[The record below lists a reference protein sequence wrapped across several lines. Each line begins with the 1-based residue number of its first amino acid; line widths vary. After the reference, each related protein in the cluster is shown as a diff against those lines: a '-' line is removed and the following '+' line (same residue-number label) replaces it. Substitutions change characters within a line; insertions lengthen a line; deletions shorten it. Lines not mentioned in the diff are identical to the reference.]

1 MSWNMRR
8 KLIFFYPK
16 YSYNVISNILM
27 EGSSMISRH
36 FIVMACFI
44 LPFLLNNCSFLSEDL
59 DAEGENVDNS
69 EMISSSEGVE
79 NSSEGITDS
88 EEDAIENSVLGN
100 NNQIQVGEMPLE
112 ELNLEVRKLKAELE
126 HYNANVRELRAKS
139 QIWGNP
145 FSVYNKEI
153 ILSNGSSIYGK
164 ILFQDRD
171 VVKVETLIGK
181 LIIDRSTIVRVIENI
196 IEGEDGDASNGSGSL
211 SPDQIEV
218 VEVLDANDESGINI
232 IERRKQNQTAQLIL
246 MGNIKEKKD
255 KSGNTILSGEVKN
268 VGAQRADFAKINVT
282 FRKNWHGDTE
292 TLTAFTRGTYYTF
305 KTGITSDSSIL
316 PGAVAEFELVVPK
329 STGAFIGYSY
339 TLDWEQYD

>member
-1 MSWNMRR
+1 
-8 KLIFFYPK
+8 
-16 YSYNVISNILM
+16 
-27 EGSSMISRH
+27 MISRR
-36 FIVMACFI
+36 FTVMACFL
-44 LPFLLNNCSFLSEDL
+44 LPFLLNNCSYLSQDL
-59 DAEGENVDNS
+59 DAEGEPVATS
-69 EMISSSEGVE
+69 EADTYSEELE
-79 NSSEGITDS
+79 NSSEALTES
-88 EEDAIENSVLGN
+88 QEDAIDNSVLGETS
-100 NNQIQVGEMPLE
+100 QIQVGEMPIDD
-112 ELNLEVRKLKAELE
+112 LNLEVRKLKAELE

-153 ILSNGSSIYGK
+153 ILSNGSSVYGK
-164 ILFQDRD
+164 IIFQDRD

-196 IEGEDGDASNGSGSL
+196 IEGEDGDESNPL
-211 SPDQIEV
+211 SPDQVEV

-232 IERRKQNQTAQLIL
+232 IERRKKNQTAQLIL

-255 KSGNTILSGEVKN
+255 QSGNTILSGEIKN

-292 TLTAFTRGTYYTF
+292 TLTAFSRGTYYTF

-316 PGAVAEFELVVPK
+316 PGAIAEFELVVPK

>member
-1 MSWNMRR
+1 
-8 KLIFFYPK
+8 
-16 YSYNVISNILM
+16 
-27 EGSSMISRH
+27 MISRR
-36 FIVMACFI
+36 FIIMAFLF
-44 LPFLLNNCSFLSEDL
+44 LPFFLSNCSFLSSDL
-59 DAEGENVDNS
+59 DAEEDSVNNDNP
-69 EMISSSEGVE
+69 EVILDEVE
-79 NSSEGITDS
+79 QPDS
-88 EEDAIENSVLGN
+88 NMSADIVEPNEDKIDNSVLGSDK
-100 NNQIQVGEMPLE
+100 IYESKEMPLE
-112 ELNLEVRKLKAELE
+112 ELNVEIRKLKAELDY
-126 HYNANVRELRAKS
+126 YNANVRELRAKS

-153 ILSNGSSIYGK
+153 ILNNGSSVFGK

-181 LIIDRSTIVRVIENI
+181 LIIDRSTIVRVVENI
-196 IEGEDGDASNGSGSL
+196 TDNDEAAEAASDPSDYL
-211 SPDQIEV
+211 STDQLDV
-218 VEVLDANDESGINI
+218 VEVLDKNDESGINI

-246 MGNIKEKKD
+246 MGNINEKKD
-255 KSGNTILSGEVKN
+255 KSGNTILSGEIKN
-268 VGAQRADFAKINVT
+268 VGSQRADFAKINVT

>member
-1 MSWNMRR
+1 
-8 KLIFFYPK
+8 
-16 YSYNVISNILM
+16 
-27 EGSSMISRH
+27 MISRRY
-36 FIVMACFI
+36 ILMASLA
-44 LPFLLNNCSFLSEDL
+44 LPFLLNNCSFLSTDL
-59 DAEGENVDNS
+59 DADENTADIAVDVSKSANLENNNGLLS
-69 EMISSSEGVE
+69 EQ
-79 NSSEGITDS
+79 D
-88 EEDAIENSVLGN
+88 EDIIENSVLGSDKIREN
-100 NNQIQVGEMPLE
+100 GEMPID
-112 ELNLEVRKLKAELE
+112 ELNIEFRKLKAELE

-153 ILSNGSSIYGK
+153 ILNNGSSVFGK

-181 LIIDRSTIVRVIENI
+181 LIIDRSTIVRVVENI
-196 IEGEDGDASNGSGSL
+196 VTDEGTESTTPQDFL
-211 SPDQIEV
+211 SPDQLEV
-218 VEVLDANDESGINI
+218 VEVLDENDESGINI
-232 IERRKQNQTAQLIL
+232 IERRNQNQTAQLIL
-246 MGNIKEKKD
+246 IGNINEKKD
-255 KSGNTILSGEVKN
+255 KSGNTILSGEIKN
-268 VGAQRADFAKINVT
+268 VGSQRADFAKINVT

-316 PGAVAEFELVVPK
+316 PGAIAEFELVVPK

>member
-1 MSWNMRR
+1 
-8 KLIFFYPK
+8 
-16 YSYNVISNILM
+16 
-27 EGSSMISRH
+27 MISRR
-36 FIVMACFI
+36 FIIMACFL

-59 DAEGENVDNS
+59 DAEGESIDTS
-69 EMISSSEGVE
+69 EIDISL
-79 NSSEGITDS
+79 
-88 EEDAIENSVLGN
+88 EDAIENSVLGDN
-100 NNQIQVGEMPLE
+100 GQIQVGEMPIDD
-112 ELNLEVRKLKAELE
+112 LNIEVRKLKAELE

-153 ILSNGSSIYGK
+153 ILSNGSSVYGK
-164 ILFQDRD
+164 ILFQNRD

-181 LIIDRSTIVRVIENI
+181 LIIDRSTIVRVIENVI
-196 IEGEDGDASNGSGSL
+196 KDEEADGSNGFASL
-211 SPDQIEV
+211 SPDQIEI

-246 MGNIKEKKD
+246 LGNIQEKRD
-255 KSGNTILSGEVKN
+255 KSGNTILSGEIKN
-268 VGAQRADFAKINVT
+268 VGAQRADFTKINVT

>member
-1 MSWNMRR
+1 MEQPNSDMSVDVVEPN
-8 KLIFFYPK
+8 
-16 YSYNVISNILM
+16 
-27 EGSSMISRH
+27 
-36 FIVMACFI
+36 
-44 LPFLLNNCSFLSEDL
+44 EDKI
-59 DAEGENVDNS
+59 D
-69 EMISSSEGVE
+69 
-79 NSSEGITDS
+79 
-88 EEDAIENSVLGN
+88 NSVLGSDK
-100 NNQIQVGEMPLE
+100 IYESKEMPLE
-112 ELNLEVRKLKAELE
+112 ELNVEIRKLKAELDY
-126 HYNANVRELRAKS
+126 YNANVRELRAKS

-153 ILSNGSSIYGK
+153 ILNNGSSVFGK

-181 LIIDRSTIVRVIENI
+181 LIIDRSTIVRVVENI
-196 IEGEDGDASNGSGSL
+196 TDNDEAGETDSNPSDYL
-211 SPDQIEV
+211 STDQLDV
-218 VEVLDANDESGINI
+218 VEVLDKNDESGINI

-246 MGNIKEKKD
+246 MGNINEKKD
-255 KSGNTILSGEVKN
+255 KSGNTILSGEIKN
-268 VGAQRADFAKINVT
+268 VGSQRADFAKINVT

-329 STGAFIGYSY
+329 STGTFIGYSY

>member
-1 MSWNMRR
+1 
-8 KLIFFYPK
+8 
-16 YSYNVISNILM
+16 
-27 EGSSMISRH
+27 MISRRY
-36 FIVMACFI
+36 ILMASLA
-44 LPFLLNNCSFLSEDL
+44 LPFLLNNCSFLSTDL
-59 DAEGENVDNS
+59 DADENTADIAVDVSKSANLENNNGLLS
-69 EMISSSEGVE
+69 EQ
-79 NSSEGITDS
+79 D
-88 EEDAIENSVLGN
+88 EDIIENSVLGSDKIREN
-100 NNQIQVGEMPLE
+100 GEMPID
-112 ELNLEVRKLKAELE
+112 ELNIELRKLKAELE

-153 ILSNGSSIYGK
+153 ILNNGSSVFGK

-181 LIIDRSTIVRVIENI
+181 LIIDRSTIVRVVENI
-196 IEGEDGDASNGSGSL
+196 VTDEGTESTTPQDFL
-211 SPDQIEV
+211 SPDQLEV
-218 VEVLDANDESGINI
+218 VEVLDENDESGINI
-232 IERRKQNQTAQLIL
+232 IERRNQNQTAQLIL
-246 MGNIKEKKD
+246 IGNINEKKD
-255 KSGNTILSGEVKN
+255 KSGNTILSGEIKN
-268 VGAQRADFAKINVT
+268 VGSQRADFAKINVT

-316 PGAVAEFELVVPK
+316 PGAIAEFELVVPK

>member
-1 MSWNMRR
+1 
-8 KLIFFYPK
+8 
-16 YSYNVISNILM
+16 
-27 EGSSMISRH
+27 MISRR
-36 FIVMACFI
+36 FIVMACFL

-59 DAEGENVDNS
+59 DAEGEPIETS
-69 EMISSSEGVE
+69 EIDISSDELE
-79 NSSEGITDS
+79 NSPEELTNSK
-88 EEDAIENSVLGN
+88 EDAIENSVLGDKG
-100 NNQIQVGEMPLE
+100 QIQVGEMPIAD
-112 ELNLEVRKLKAELE
+112 LNLEVRKLKAELE

-153 ILSNGSSIYGK
+153 ILSNGSSVYGK

-196 IEGEDGDASNGSGSL
+196 IEGEEGDESSSL

-232 IERRKQNQTAQLIL
+232 IERRKQNQTAHLIL
-246 MGNIKEKKD
+246 MGTIQEKKD
-255 KSGNTILSGEVKN
+255 KSGNTILSGEIKN

-292 TLTAFTRGTYYTF
+292 ILTAFTRGTYYTF

-316 PGAVAEFELVVPK
+316 PGAIAEFELVVPK

-339 TLDWEQYD
+339 NLDWEQYD

>member
-1 MSWNMRR
+1 
-8 KLIFFYPK
+8 
-16 YSYNVISNILM
+16 
-27 EGSSMISRH
+27 MISRR
-36 FIVMACFI
+36 FTVMACFL
-44 LPFLLNNCSFLSEDL
+44 LPFLLNNCSYLSQDL
-59 DAEGENVDNS
+59 DAEGEPVATS
-69 EMISSSEGVE
+69 EQETYSEELE
-79 NSSEGITDS
+79 NSSEALTES
-88 EEDAIENSVLGN
+88 QEDAIDNSVLGETS
-100 NNQIQVGEMPLE
+100 QIQVGEMPIDD
-112 ELNLEVRKLKAELE
+112 LNLEVRKLKAELE

-153 ILSNGSSIYGK
+153 ILSNGSSVYGK
-164 ILFQDRD
+164 IIFQDRD

-196 IEGEDGDASNGSGSL
+196 IEGEDGDESNPL
-211 SPDQIEV
+211 SPDQVEV

-232 IERRKQNQTAQLIL
+232 IERRKKNQTAQLIL

-255 KSGNTILSGEVKN
+255 QSGNTILSGEIKN

-292 TLTAFTRGTYYTF
+292 TLTAFSRGTYYTF

-316 PGAVAEFELVVPK
+316 PGAIAEFELVVPK

>member
-1 MSWNMRR
+1 
-8 KLIFFYPK
+8 
-16 YSYNVISNILM
+16 
-27 EGSSMISRH
+27 MISRR
-36 FIVMACFI
+36 FIVMACFL

-59 DAEGENVDNS
+59 DAEGEAVDTS
-69 EMISSSEGVE
+69 EMDLSSEEIE
-79 NSSEGITDS
+79 NQPKNLTDS
-88 EEDAIENSVLGN
+88 EEEAIENSVLGN
-100 NNQIQVGEMPLE
+100 NNEIQVGEMPLD

-153 ILSNGSSIYGK
+153 ILSNGSSVYGK

-196 IEGEDGDASNGSGSL
+196 IQGEEGDELGSL

-218 VEVLDANDESGINI
+218 VEVLDATDESGINI

-246 MGNIKEKKD
+246 MGTIKEKRD
-255 KSGNTILSGEVKN
+255 KSGNTILSGEIKN

-292 TLTAFTRGTYYTF
+292 MLTAFTRGTYYTF

-316 PGAVAEFELVVPK
+316 PGAIAEFELVVPK

-339 TLDWEQYD
+339 ILDWEQYD

>member
-1 MSWNMRR
+1 
-8 KLIFFYPK
+8 
-16 YSYNVISNILM
+16 
-27 EGSSMISRH
+27 
-36 FIVMACFI
+36 MACFL
-44 LPFLLNNCSFLSEDL
+44 LPFILNNCSFLSEDL
-59 DAEGENVDNS
+59 DAEGEKEDNS
-69 EMISSSEGVE
+69 ELTVPGVPPLQE
-79 NSSEGITDS
+79 LADVSDEDS
-88 EEDAIENSVLGN
+88 DSVLGN
-100 NNQIQVGEMPLE
+100 GNQMQAEEMPLD
-112 ELNLEVRKLKAELE
+112 ELNLEVRKLKAEIE

-153 ILSNGSSIYGK
+153 ILSNGSSVYGK

-181 LIIDRSTIVRVIENI
+181 LIIDRSTIVRVIENVF
-196 IEGEDGDASNGSGSL
+196 EGKDGDDANTSSPL

-218 VEVLDANDESGINI
+218 VEILDANDESGINI
-232 IERRKQNQTAQLIL
+232 IERRKENQTAQLIL

-255 KSGNTILSGEVKN
+255 KSGNIILSGEIKN
-268 VGAQRADFAKINVT
+268 VGAQRADFAKVNVT

-316 PGAVAEFELVVPK
+316 PGAVAEFELIVPK

>member
-1 MSWNMRR
+1 
-8 KLIFFYPK
+8 
-16 YSYNVISNILM
+16 
-27 EGSSMISRH
+27 MISRR
-36 FIVMACFI
+36 FTVMACFL
-44 LPFLLNNCSFLSEDL
+44 LPFLLNNCSYLSQDL
-59 DAEGENVDNS
+59 DAEGEPVATS
-69 EMISSSEGVE
+69 EADTYSEELE
-79 NSSEGITDS
+79 NSSEALTES
-88 EEDAIENSVLGN
+88 QEDAIDNSVLGETS
-100 NNQIQVGEMPLE
+100 QIQVGEMPIDD
-112 ELNLEVRKLKAELE
+112 LNLEVRKLKAELE

-153 ILSNGSSIYGK
+153 ILSNGSSVYGK
-164 ILFQDRD
+164 IIFQDRD

-196 IEGEDGDASNGSGSL
+196 IDGEDGDESNPL
-211 SPDQIEV
+211 SPDQVEV

-232 IERRKQNQTAQLIL
+232 IERRKKNQTAQLIL

-255 KSGNTILSGEVKN
+255 QSGNTILSGEIKN

-292 TLTAFTRGTYYTF
+292 TLTAFSRGTYYTF

-316 PGAVAEFELVVPK
+316 PGAIAEFELVVPK

>member
-1 MSWNMRR
+1 
-8 KLIFFYPK
+8 
-16 YSYNVISNILM
+16 
-27 EGSSMISRH
+27 MISRR
-36 FIVMACFI
+36 FIVIACFI
-44 LPFLLNNCSFLSEDL
+44 LPFLLNNCSFLSKDL
-59 DAEGENVDNS
+59 DAEGENEDNS
-69 EMISSSEGVE
+69 ELSEPLEEIETGSGE
-79 NSSEGITDS
+79 FSDS
-88 EEDAIENSVLGN
+88 EEDAIENSVLGHN
-100 NNQIQVGEMPLE
+100 NHIQVGEMPLD

-153 ILSNGSSIYGK
+153 ILSNGSSVYGK

-181 LIIDRSTIVRVIENI
+181 LIIDRSTIVRVIENV
-196 IEGEDGDASNGSGSL
+196 IEGEEGDDSKASASL

-232 IERRKQNQTAQLIL
+232 IERRKQNQTAQLTL
-246 MGNIKEKKD
+246 MGNIQEKKD
-255 KSGNTILSGEVKN
+255 KSGNTILSGEIKN

>member
-1 MSWNMRR
+1 
-8 KLIFFYPK
+8 
-16 YSYNVISNILM
+16 
-27 EGSSMISRH
+27 MISRR
-36 FIVMACFI
+36 FTVMACFL
-44 LPFLLNNCSFLSEDL
+44 LPFLLNNCSYLSQDL
-59 DAEGENVDNS
+59 DAEGKPVATSEAETYSEELENPS
-69 EMISSSEGVE
+69 EALTESQ
-79 NSSEGITDS
+79 
-88 EEDAIENSVLGN
+88 EDAIDNSVLGETS
-100 NNQIQVGEMPLE
+100 QIQVGEMPIDD
-112 ELNLEVRKLKAELE
+112 LNLEVRKLKAELE

-153 ILSNGSSIYGK
+153 ILSNGSSVYGK
-164 ILFQDRD
+164 IIFQDRD

-196 IEGEDGDASNGSGSL
+196 IEGEDGDESNPL
-211 SPDQIEV
+211 SPDQVEV

-232 IERRKQNQTAQLIL
+232 IERRKKNQTAQLIL

-255 KSGNTILSGEVKN
+255 QSGNTILSGEIKN

-292 TLTAFTRGTYYTF
+292 TLTAFSRGTYYTF

-316 PGAVAEFELVVPK
+316 PGAIAEFELVVPK